1 DEPLPSGDSRAELLP
16 AVQLSAVEIL
26 MREQRTNRL
35 ALAMSELVPIYC
47 EVLTLRFEEEM
58 KLEEIA
64 EVLSIPLPTV
74 KTRLRRA
81 LEAMRLKLEKRLPGG
96 ELPGWGQQ

>member
-1 DEPLPSGDSRAELLP
+1 
-16 AVQLSAVEIL
+16 
-26 MREQRTNRL
+26 
-35 ALAMSELVPIYC
+35 
-47 EVLTLRFEEEM
+47 
-58 KLEEIA
+58 LEEIA

-81 LEAMRLKLEKRLPGG
+81 LEAMRVKLEKRLPGG